1 MTKTILIFGLI
12 AGVLL
17 AAISWIIYSLCFNGF
32 ITFDNST
39 YIGYAGMLIVFS
51 MVYFGI
57 KSYRD
62 NSTGGSLTFWKGVQ
76 VGLLI
81 ALVASVIHAAGW
93 HVYNV
98 VNPDF
103 KDFFVDKY
111 AEYKLNDLSAPYDH
125 DARAAI
131 DREIEMLRT
140 VYENP
145 VLDFLVSGLMM
156 LPPALIVTLL
166 SAAMLRKKPTPAG

>member
-1 MTKTILIFGLI
+1 MTKTILIFGSI

-17 AAISWIIYSLCFNGF
+17 AGISWIVYSLCFNGY

-57 KSYRD
+57 RSYRD
-62 NSTGGSLTFWKGVQ
+62 NAAGGTITFWKSVQ

-81 ALVASVIHAAGW
+81 AVVASVIHAAGW
-93 HVYNV
+93 HVYNA

-103 KDFFVDKY
+103 KDFFIEKY
-111 AEYKLNDLSAPYDH
+111 TEYKLNDLPEQSDLEARSAV
-125 DARAAI
+125 
-131 DREIEMLRT
+131 DREIEMLRM

-145 VLDFLVSGLMM
+145 VLDFVVSGLMM

-166 SAAMLRKKPTPAG
+166 SAGLLRTRKLREN